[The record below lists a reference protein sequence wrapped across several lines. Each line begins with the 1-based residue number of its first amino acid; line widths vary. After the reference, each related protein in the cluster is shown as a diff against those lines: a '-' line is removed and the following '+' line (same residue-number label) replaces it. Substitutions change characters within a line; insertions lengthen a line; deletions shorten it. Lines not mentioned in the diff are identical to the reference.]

1 MNEFMQL
8 AVVAFKYLAALVIT
22 LMAFK
27 AAYERSKGGDL
38 KSLLVGFLT
47 FVGVFWAFIVLFPVL
62 FNIGFSRVYTQVEHS
77 PHVDNLTK
85 LAGAGVQLVM
95 ANPQSVDLNVP
106 AVADVAAELSAAV
119 GLPGA
124 PSGNAATNPLYGEP
138 AGVKVA
144 PTAPAARLYNDPGQV
159 PINSNADAINAINA
173 LAPQPTAAP
182 VAPTPVPVQVMTP
195 SFEYLELKRQQGE
208 VPNNGGG
215 MDYINKFLEE
225 QKAAQDDGGPMTYT
239 VQRGDSMGKIAN
251 RFGVSV
257 NDLCNANISVTRNNC
272 NVIRAGWV
280 LAIP

>member
-38 KSLLVGFLT
+38 KSLIVGFLT
-47 FVGVFWAFIVLFPVL
+47 FIGVFWCFIVLFPVL
-62 FNIGFSRVYTQVEHS
+62 FNIGFSRVYNQVEHS

-95 ANPQSVDLNVP
+95 ANPQSVSLEVP
-106 AVADVAAELSAAV
+106 AVADVATELSAAV

-124 PSGNAATNPLYGEP
+124 PGGNASNPLYGEP
-138 AGVKVA
+138 PAVKVA
-144 PTAPAARLYNDPGQV
+144 PVAPAAL
-159 PINSNADAINAINA
+159 
-173 LAPQPTAAP
+173 PTAKPAGDVSGPMNQNRFVPAP
-182 VAPTPVPVQVMTP
+182 NNPDVPDLQEWIMPATVPTPVGADLPNASGGMAGP
-195 SFEYLELKRQQGE
+195 GGE
-208 VPNNGGG
+208 TIEQYKARTGDGGG
-215 MDYINKFLEE
+215 P
-225 QKAAQDDGGPMTYT
+225 ATYT
-239 VQRGDSMGKIAN
+239 VRSGDSMGKIAN

-257 NDLCNANISVTRNNC
+257 NALCNANISVTRNNC

>member
-8 AVVAFKYLAALVIT
+8 AVVAFKYGAALAIT

-38 KSLLVGFLT
+38 KSLIVGFLT
-47 FVGVFWAFIVLFPVL
+47 FIGVFWCFIVLFPVL
-62 FNIGFSRVYTQVEHS
+62 FNIGFSRVYTQVETS

-95 ANPQSVDLNVP
+95 ANPQTVDLQVP
-106 AVADVAAELSAAV
+106 AVADVATELSAAV

-124 PSGNAATNPLYGEP
+124 SSGNTSNPLYGEP

-144 PTAPAARLYNDPGQV
+144 TTMPAARLANDPGSV
-159 PINSNADAINAINA
+159 PINSNADAVRAIQA
-173 LAPQPTAAP
+173 LVPTAVP

-208 VPNNGGG
+208 TPNNGGG

-225 QKAAQDDGGPMTYT
+225 QKAAQNDGGPQTYT
-239 VQRGDSMGKIAN
+239 VQAGDSMGKIAN

-280 LAIP
+280 LTIP